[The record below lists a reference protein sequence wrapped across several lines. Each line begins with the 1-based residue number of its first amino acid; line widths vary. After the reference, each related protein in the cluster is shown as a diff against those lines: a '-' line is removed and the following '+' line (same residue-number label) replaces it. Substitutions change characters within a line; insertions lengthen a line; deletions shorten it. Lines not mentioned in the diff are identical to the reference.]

1 MYYLEEQKGII
12 AVSANGYN
20 IMGYSSQK
28 KSVVQLTTQRQ
39 LGSLLEYLE
48 YQVV

>member
-1 MYYLEEQKGII
+1 MYYLEEQKRII

-28 KSVVQLTTQRQ
+28 KSIAQLTTK
-39 LGSLLEYLE
+39 GNLE
-48 YQVV
+48 VF